1 MSKKQNPKLKTT
13 HTAEKVTPT
22 QTPTQTPPAD
32 TEDSEVT
39 KDLKKKEPPLKST
52 VETRRAAADEH
63 IADGR
68 YGDAIQT
75 LFPRST

>member
-32 TEDSEVT
+32 TENGEVT
-39 KDLKKKEPPLKST
+39 KDLKKKKTPE
-52 VETRRAAADEH
+52 ERRSAADEQ
-63 IADGR
+63 ISAGK
-68 YGDAIQT
+68 YGAAVQT
-75 LFPRST
+75 LFGKE